1 MSNQNAEIIS
11 DMVYMSNHA
20 SSSKVQDLWL
30 QTLRDFAAS
39 LIGAGISPP
48 AQKPVS
54 ELGGSGAGLEGNP
67 CKLTSTTQTFESW
80 VEQLGNL
87 YRCGADGVHQAN
99 VSQHVFQMLL
109 ARDLLD
115 EYRAFAAVCKS

>member
-1 MSNQNAEIIS
+1 MSNSETLENLRWAANNFFTNRQQFET
-11 DMVYMSNHA
+11 V
-20 SSSKVQDLWL
+20 
-30 QTLRDFAAS
+30 LRDFAAS

-48 AQKPVS
+48 AQTPVS
-54 ELGGSGAGLEGNP
+54 ELGGSGAGLVGNP

-87 YRCGADGVHQAN
+87 YRFGADGVHRADC
-99 VSQHVFQMLL
+99 SQHVFQMLL

-115 EYRAFAAVCKS
+115 EYRAFAAVCQS